1 MLKKL
6 SRSFKLIP
14 LLLIGAAVIVWA
26 TFFQRKEDHKDVR
39 KPQTPEEPPLFP
51 Y

>member
-1 MLKKL
+1 MFKKL
-6 SRSFKLIP
+6 SRSLKLIP
-14 LLLIGAAVIVWA
+14 LLVIGAAVIVWA
-26 TFFQRKEDHKDVR
+26 FFFQRKEDHENVR